1 MVCKCFRWQGFDVCS
16 ACLVHSVTPSP
27 VPLSCFFAELQKL
40 TCFLSDPAMQGQFL
54 AKIAALARQNRS
66 FRKTSHSDCVLINK
80 QAFHDEQF
88 WNFKKFNVVRRGKN
102 LVLQCIDD
110 SFCEP
115 EKAEGAR
122 FLRVVH
128 RPLCT
133 TLQPYRSSAVPLHKS
148 AWCVCSSV

>member
-1 MVCKCFRWQGFDVCS
+1 MCNCFRRQCFHLCS

-27 VPLSCFFAELQKL
+27 VPLSCFSAELQKL
-40 TCFLSDPAMQGQFL
+40 TCFLSGQAMQGQFL
-54 AKIAALARQNRS
+54 AKIAAVDRENWN
-66 FRKTSHSDCVLINK
+66 FRKTSDSDCVSILK

-115 EKAEGAR
+115 EKADRAR

-148 AWCVCSSV
+148 AGCVPSPV